1 MPTAK
6 PRVNVTMNQDDYD
19 LLSAFAARQGV
30 SRSEILVD
38 LWQMA
43 APVMARVLKLLEE
56 AERAKESVRDG
67 IRQAAEEAE
76 LQMMPL
82 AREALANL
90 DLFEEAIRQAM
101 REAGGVADGDGGERL
116 PAATQAASAKSKP
129 PYL

>member
-43 APVMARVLKLLEE
+43 APVMARILKLLEE

-67 IRQAAEEAE
+67 IRQAAAEAE

-90 DLFEEAIRQAM
+90 DLFEDAIRQAM
-101 REAGGVADGDGGERL
+101 REAGGVAADDSGGALRDT
-116 PAATQAASAKSKP
+116 AQAAADKPKP

>member
-67 IRQAAEEAE
+67 IRQAAAEAE
-76 LQMMPL
+76 MQMMPL

-90 DLFEEAIRQAM
+90 DLFEEAIRQSM
-101 REAGGVADGDGGERL
+101 REAGGVADEKTND
-116 PAATQAASAKSKP
+116 
-129 PYL
+129 

>member
-43 APVMARVLKLLEE
+43 APVMARILKLLEE

-67 IRQAAEEAE
+67 IRQAAAEAE

-90 DLFEEAIRQAM
+90 DLFEDAIRQAM
-101 REAGGVADGDGGERL
+101 REAGGVADDDSGGALRDTA
-116 PAATQAASAKSKP
+116 PAAAAKSKP